1 MMYNSFGMKNI
12 NQNRTPPSNTNQQ
25 HLPDAPPVG
34 TDYRIARA
42 LRAANLDYD
51 LLQDGTYIVQADSAN
66 GRECAIYVS
75 SKTYWLGSLEVRLLV
90 TRAGEWQKPLPIA
103 LAEALLEANAQ
114 SVTDKWELINAGDSW
129 IIVLS
134 RFLRVDADTAEFV
147 AAIQSLA
154 DSSDLPPDWE
164 DEMNCH

>member
-1 MMYNSFGMKNI
+1 MLSMESKN
-12 NQNRTPPSNTNQQ
+12 QKRTPSTNTHQQ
-25 HLPDAPPVG
+25 HLPDAPPIG
-34 TDYRIARA
+34 TDYRVARA

-51 LLQDGTYIVQADSAN
+51 LLQDGTYIVQADLAN
-66 GRECAIYVS
+66 EKECAIYAS
-75 SKTYWLGSLEVRLLV
+75 SKTYWIGSIEVRLLV
-90 TRAGEWQKPLPIA
+90 ARAGEWRKPLPIA

-154 DSSDLPPDWE
+154 DSSDLPPDW
-164 DEMNCH
+164 DEAMDCH